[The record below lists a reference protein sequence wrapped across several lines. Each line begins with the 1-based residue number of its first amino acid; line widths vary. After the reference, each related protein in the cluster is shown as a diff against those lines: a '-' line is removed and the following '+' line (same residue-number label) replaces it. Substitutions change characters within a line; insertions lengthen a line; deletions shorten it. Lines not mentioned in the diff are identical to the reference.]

1 MITIAMTL
9 ALALSPQEPIT
20 LTFVHGDEQIVTWLD
35 RASMRRTGDR
45 VRSRVLRIRHVDQA
59 FWIAQEIDCAA
70 NTRAQLDVV
79 NAEGPGSA
87 PSLEGEAWHRPIP
100 HYDRFTRAVRNA
112 VCDGTFVNAGVRP
125 VRGEAAAIAMLER
138 SQEAAVRV
146 RPLELIVVRGG
157 VSPILIDR
165 ATLEGGG
172 PQWEIRSLKMT
183 GGRGVWSFW
192 EFDCSGATHMAA
204 DLRWTV
210 PMTAN
215 GGYGPWTRDHAPVG
229 PVAAGSDAAI
239 IKDVACAEDIWE
251 RPVHSSRD
259 ASLRAARANPR

>member
-1 MITIAMTL
+1 MIITAVAL
-9 ALALSPQEPIT
+9 ALALPPQEPIT

-35 RASMRRTGDR
+35 RASMRRTGDT

-70 NTRAQLDVV
+70 NTRASLAVV
-79 NAEGPGSA
+79 NTDGPGGA
-87 PSLEGEAWHRPIP
+87 PALEGEAWHRPIP
-100 HYDRFTRAVRNA
+100 RYDRFTWAVRNA
-112 VCDGTFVNAGVRP
+112 VCDGTYVDAGVRP

-146 RPLELIVVRGG
+146 RPLELVMVRVGA
-157 VSPILIDR
+157 SPILIDR

-172 PQWEIRSLKMT
+172 PQWEIRSLKMVD
-183 GGRGVWSFW
+183 GRGLWSFW
-192 EFDCSGATHMAA
+192 EFDCSGDRHMAA

-210 PMTAN
+210 PMTAD

-239 IKDVACAEDIWE
+239 IKDVACAADIWE
-251 RPVHSSRD
+251 RPAYSSLD
-259 ASLRAARANPR
+259 AALQAARANPR